1 MKFKALLREG
11 SRSYCEKTSTQHH
24 EKFLHLTLKKI
35 CITLYITDFC
45 LVTSNT
51 DWRVIMQ
58 IQLDPN
64 SELQL
69 YKQLANQIIECIA
82 QGELKNGDTLPSVRS
97 MATDLGINVSTVS
110 KSYHELEEK
119 GLIELKPKAKAVI
132 IGGQKREL
140 EETEVEKVENALKP
154 IMAEAFA
161 RGLEKEQMTSLF
173 QRILKQWK

>member
-1 MKFKALLREG
+1 MLIQIEFQSDVPIYE
-11 SRSYCEKTSTQHH
+11 Q
-24 EKFLHLTLKKI
+24 
-35 CITLYITDFC
+35 
-45 LVTSNT
+45 VT
-51 DWRVIMQ
+51 R
-58 IQLDPN
+58 
-64 SELQL
+64 
-69 YKQLANQIIECIA
+69 QIIEGIA
-82 QGELKNGDTLPSVRS
+82 RGEMKPGDTLPSVRA

-132 IGGQKREL
+132 IGGQRREL